1 MHFVYIIKCIDGT
14 LYTGWTTDVA
24 ARVNAHNEGT
34 GAKYTKGR
42 APVSLLYT
50 ESFESKSDA
59 LRREMAIKKLSRA
72 EKMSLAQKSAC
83 ISE

>member
-1 MHFVYIIKCIDGT
+1 VHFVYIIKCNDNT

-42 APVSLLYT
+42 GPVTLIHT

-59 LRREMAIKKLSRA
+59 LRREMAIKKLSREDKLKLVRE
-72 EKMSLAQKSAC
+72 EK
-83 ISE
+83 